1 MRGEKG
7 QKTGC
12 DKGLLKR
19 HVVRKGFT
27 HSGVKG
33 RGEATSTL
41 PCPTLSSGLDAWQGT
56 KLLRSK

>member
-33 RGEATSTL
+33 RGEAASTYAM
-41 PCPTLSSGLDAWQGT
+41 PHFIF
-56 KLLRSK
+56 RS